1 MKCIV
6 SSIVSVAITLV
17 VASHAQAALVGSYSV
32 GNGSNASHLQFDFT
46 NSNSYLYEVRY
57 DGAMFGDDLFAIV
70 AAAQPSFFSFVVT
83 TYSFGDA
90 LTGVT
95 IGNDTDAG
103 FGTPPDY
110 LDYWHYWTRDN
121 SESAWTESWVGFT
134 ERAVSNGSS
143 DGWVFNSAG
152 APSVVPA
159 PTVAALF
166 LLTPL
171 ARRRRRR

>member
-6 SSIVSVAITLV
+6 SSIVSIAITLV

-32 GNGSNASHLQFDFT
+32 GTGSNASHLQFDFT
-46 NSNSYLYEVRY
+46 NSN
-57 DGAMFGDDLFAIV
+57 
-70 AAAQPSFFSFVVT
+70 SFFSFVVT

-95 IGNDTDAG
+95 IGSDTDAG

-134 ERAVSNGSS
+134 ERAMSNGSW

-166 LLTPL
+166 MLTPL
-171 ARRRRRR
+171 ARRRRR

>member
-70 AAAQPSFFSFVVT
+70 AAAQEI
-83 TYSFGDA
+83 
-90 LTGVT
+90 L
-95 IGNDTDAG
+95 N
-103 FGTPPDY
+103 
-110 LDYWHYWTRDN
+110 
-121 SESAWTESWVGFT
+121 
-134 ERAVSNGSS
+134 
-143 DGWVFNSAG
+143 
-152 APSVVPA
+152 
-159 PTVAALF
+159 
-166 LLTPL
+166 
-171 ARRRRRR
+171 